1 MGPQRAPATRQPRPG
16 SVQARSLLLSSGC
29 AHRSGR
35 WAVMWSKGRVQT
47 ASSWPQLST
56 PAPTGH
62 RCHQAHTADGGQIQL
77 RDSGAGAAA
86 KAPSPASP
94 PSTHSTASCTC
105 PPGHPPPADPGAAGH
120 PVQLCP
126 SPPQDRSRGTDAR
139 LRASDPPAALTT
151 APLLSL
157 GLEAGPSSAYPA
169 DRPHLTPHSPSRHQV
184 SYTFFSLSS
193 LFLNPHVPRSLR
205 PGRVTTGPL
214 GKVSASIAHSTF
226 CGCGVGSGGG
236 WFCLFLGE
244 QGQTGSL

>member
-1 MGPQRAPATRQPRPG
+1 
-16 SVQARSLLLSSGC
+16 
-29 AHRSGR
+29 
-35 WAVMWSKGRVQT
+35 MWSKGRVQT

-56 PAPTGH
+56 PTPTGH
-62 RCHQAHTADGGQIQL
+62 RCRQAHTADGGQIQL

-94 PSTHSTASCTC
+94 PSAHSIASCAC
-105 PPGHPPPADPGAAGH
+105 PPGHPSPADPGAAGH

-139 LRASDPPAALTT
+139 LRASDPLATLTT

-169 DRPHLTPHSPSRHQV
+169 DCPHLTPHSPSCHQV

-214 GKVSASIAHSTF
+214 GKVSVSIAHSTL